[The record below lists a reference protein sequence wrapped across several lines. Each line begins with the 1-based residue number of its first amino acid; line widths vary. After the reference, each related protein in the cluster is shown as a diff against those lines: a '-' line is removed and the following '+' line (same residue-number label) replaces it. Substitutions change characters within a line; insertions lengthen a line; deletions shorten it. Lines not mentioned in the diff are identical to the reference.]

1 MENQTV
7 NSSDVRKEVVQ
18 YLHDV
23 LRVADKKDPATIA
36 AVAELIIAT
45 GKAVSG
51 IF

>member
-7 NSSDVRKEVVQ
+7 NSNDVRKEVVQ

-23 LRVADKKDPATIA
+23 LMAADKKDPATIS